1 MKISYNWL
9 KWYTPDAPTPEK
21 LADIFTYHLTEVESV
36 TPSPLQGE
44 AVDRSLS
51 ISDRRAGGEVIF
63 DLNILP
69 NRAHDL
75 LSHQGIARELAG
87 QLEIPFNDPTS
98 KYKIPAVAKAL
109 VGKQELNI
117 NIQTPNCRRYMGRIV
132 RGIKVGPSPDWV
144 VKHLESIGQRSI
156 NNIVDATNIVMF
168 DCGQPCH
175 AFDLRKIKDS
185 KIEVGPA
192 QDGKELELLGSEKI
206 VAKLKNTDTVIATP
220 SPLQGEGRGEVLAL
234 AGVKGG
240 TNSGIA
246 LDTTEIVLEVANFDS
261 TAVRKTARRLG
272 ILSDAAKRFE
282 NDLSPELCD
291 FAMLELSALIAEVA
305 CPERPEGVEW
315 EEIIDEY
322 PVKQTER
329 KIEISTELIN
339 KKLGTDFSI
348 DEIENVWKRYNFKYE
363 KNESSFTITPSAL
376 RLDLVIPEDL
386 VEEVGRILGY
396 DKVVPVLPKINFTPK
411 INETWTKIAS
421 ARNKLIADGYREVM
435 TYAFT
440 DKGDVQVLASA
451 SDKKYLRTNI
461 SEGLKKSIALNQIN
475 APLLGIDKVK
485 VFEIGT
491 VFSKGKEIVNL
502 AYGDKKNV
510 TEVTLD
516 EYINTTPPNL
526 PLSGKETAVH
536 SIPPDKRDKGG
547 FFKMWSAFPF
557 ISRDIA
563 LWVPADTSAESVAE
577 VINKDIGDLL
587 VKGPDM
593 FDQFK
598 KEDKQSYAFRLVF
611 QSFDRTLTDE
621 EINPIMESITKRI
634 GENGWMVR

>member
-1 MKISYNWL
+1 M
-9 KWYTPDAPTPEK
+9 
-21 LADIFTYHLTEVESV
+21 
-36 TPSPLQGE
+36 
-44 AVDRSLS
+44 
-51 ISDRRAGGEVIF
+51 
-63 DLNILP
+63 
-69 NRAHDL
+69 
-75 LSHQGIARELAG
+75 
-87 QLEIPFNDPTS
+87 
-98 KYKIPAVAKAL
+98 
-109 VGKQELNI
+109 
-117 NIQTPNCRRYMGRIV
+117 
-132 RGIKVGPSPDWV
+132 
-144 VKHLESIGQRSI
+144 
-156 NNIVDATNIVMF
+156 
-168 DCGQPCH
+168 
-175 AFDLRKIKDS
+175 
-185 KIEVGPA
+185 
-192 QDGKELELLGSEKI
+192 
-206 VAKLKNTDTVIATP
+206 
-220 SPLQGEGRGEVLAL
+220 
-234 AGVKGG
+234 
-240 TNSGIA
+240 
-246 LDTTEIVLEVANFDS
+246 
-261 TAVRKTARRLG
+261 
-272 ILSDAAKRFE
+272 
-282 NDLSPELCD
+282 
-291 FAMLELSALIAEVA
+291 
-305 CPERPEGVEW
+305 
-315 EEIIDEY
+315 
-322 PVKQTER
+322 
-329 KIEISTELIN
+329 
-339 KKLGTDFSI
+339 
-348 DEIENVWKRYNFKYE
+348 
-363 KNESSFTITPSAL
+363 
-376 RLDLVIPEDL
+376 
-386 VEEVGRILGY
+386 GRILGY